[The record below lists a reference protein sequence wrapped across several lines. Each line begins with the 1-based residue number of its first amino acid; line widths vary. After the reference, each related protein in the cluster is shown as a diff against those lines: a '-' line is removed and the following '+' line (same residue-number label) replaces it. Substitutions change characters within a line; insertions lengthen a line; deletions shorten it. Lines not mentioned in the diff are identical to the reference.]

1 VKTVTLISKNN
12 CHLCD
17 VAREVLLKA
26 RTKTAFNL
34 NEKKITA
41 GDADFEAYHERI
53 PVILIE
59 NEFAFQYRV
68 SERVLLEKL
77 ENKEH

>member
-1 VKTVTLISKNN
+1 MKTVTLISKDD

-17 VAREVLLKA
+17 AAREVLLKA
-26 RTKTAFNL
+26 RKKTAFNL
-34 NEKKITA
+34 NERKITA
-41 GDADFEAYHERI
+41 GDGDFETYHERI

-59 NEFAFQYRV
+59 GEFAFQYRV
-68 SERVLLEKL
+68 SERLLLEKL

>member
-1 VKTVTLISKNN
+1 VKTVTLISKDD

-26 RTKTAFNL
+26 RKKIAFNL

-41 GDADFEAYHERI
+41 GDADFEAYHEHI

-59 NEFAFQYRV
+59 NEFAFEYRV
-68 SERVLLEKL
+68 SEHLLLEKL
-77 ENKEH
+77 KNKEH